1 ILGTVF
7 LGGIF
12 LQWAEFFFCCLQAV
26 DITLCANN
34 VTNLTANL
42 ANQLCFA
49 QAVLLFLFIEDRG
62 EGVVGVFDVTAQV
75 SDILT
80 YYK

>member
-1 ILGTVF
+1 
-7 LGGIF
+7 
-12 LQWAEFFFCCLQAV
+12 
-26 DITLCANN
+26 
-34 VTNLTANL
+34 TNLTANL

-49 QAVLLFLFIEDRG
+49 QAVLFFLFIEDRG